1 MDLRVLGPVEASDG
15 DQPVAIGAG
24 KPRAVL
30 AMLALSEG
38 MPISA
43 DQLIDGLWG
52 ETPPAT
58 APKMV
63 QGYVSH
69 LRKAFAAAGNGAEI
83 VTRGRSYELRL
94 GDGGDLDVRRF
105 ERLVAAGTPRAPL
118 RGPGGGGPAAR
129 RAGGVARPAARRR
142 RRRAVRAAR
151 DPPAGGAP
159 ARRGR
164 AGDLA
169 GPRPRPPRPRE
180 RR

>member
-1 MDLRVLGPVEASDG
+1 MDLRVLGPVEASNG
-15 DQPVAIGAG
+15 DQAVAIGAG

-38 MPISA
+38 TPISA

-52 ETPPAT
+52 ETPPAS

-105 ERLVAAGTPRAPL
+105 ERLVAAGTARGARPGGRRAP
-118 RGPGGGGPAAR
+118 A
-129 RAGGVARPAARRR
+129 
-142 RRRAVRAAR
+142 
-151 DPPAGGAP
+151 
-159 ARRGR
+159 
-164 AGDLA
+164 
-169 GPRPRPPRPRE
+169 PPRLGAAPRWATSPPSRS
-180 RR
+180 RRSRSAGWRSSGSPRSSRRSRRTSP

>member
-38 MPISA
+38 TPISA
-43 DQLIDGLWG
+43 EQLIDGLWG
-52 ETPPAT
+52 EAPPAT

-94 GDGGDLDVRRF
+94 GGGGDLDAPPF
-105 ERLVAAGTPRAPL
+105 EPLVAAAPPADPLRVGRGPPLDDVAAEPFAPL
-118 RGPGGGGPAAR
+118 EIRRLEELRLAA
-129 RAGGVARPAARRR
+129 
-142 RRRAVRAAR
+142 
-151 DPPAGGAP
+151 
-159 ARRGR
+159 
-164 AGDLA
+164 
-169 GPRPRPPRPRE
+169 
-180 RR
+180 